1 MTDKPHTP
9 EPWFIGD
16 TPGYLALG
24 QWKDGKS
31 RFSDPITIRS
41 AAHTEEIATVWTYL
55 LPTDANARRIVACVN
70 ASEGISTEAL
80 EATKDIA
87 MGGLA
92 TVKSIEEQRDE
103 LADVLR
109 ELVERCDGPEGVRA
123 DGSNIQTMRASA
135 ALAKLGDK
143 P

>member
-1 MTDKPHTP
+1 MNNETHTP

-41 AAHTEEIATVWTYL
+41 ASHTEEIATVWTYL

-70 ASEGISTEAL
+70 YCAGIPTKLLEERAVTEWEDSIQRQRDALAEAL
-80 EATKDIA
+80 RKLLKAYDSIMPGIGYIAVQDYTILNDAPLEA
-87 MGGLA
+87 
-92 TVKSIEEQRDE
+92 R
-103 LADVLR
+103 
-109 ELVERCDGPEGVRA
+109 
-123 DGSNIQTMRASA
+123 A
-135 ALAKLGDK
+135 ALAKLK
-143 P
+143 